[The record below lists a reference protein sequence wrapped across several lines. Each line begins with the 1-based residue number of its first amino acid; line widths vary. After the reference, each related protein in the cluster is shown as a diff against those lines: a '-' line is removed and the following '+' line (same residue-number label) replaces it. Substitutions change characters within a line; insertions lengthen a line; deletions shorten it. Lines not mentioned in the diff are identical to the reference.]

1 MADIINLR
9 KARKAKTR
17 SADEQ
22 RAVENRILHGM
33 TKGEKSA
40 LKAEKERHEA
50 QIAGLRLVG
59 AASPDKPN

>member
-40 LKAEKERHEA
+40 LKAEKDRKEA
-50 QIAGLRLVG
+50 QIAGLRLMG